1 MSESLISL
9 NDLLLIDSGGATRRD
24 GEIFAP
30 SGCSGFITYGP
41 YRSLEGGLY
50 RVNLRVGKPEGEVGR
65 FTLDVYSN
73 GTILAEVDFLNISAN
88 VELLF
93 IAPSENLIELRISGG
108 GASVSIVDLSLV
120 RVSSTEL
127 RQPRSHRHSLIGD
140 AILDLIIQ
148 PNAGSADTHF
158 SVSSATEL
166 LFESQSML
174 KVALPDLNQVGDEL
188 ERRGVDP
195 ILCRAMFEDVGFS
208 DWKGSGASVDSLVAF
223 PPVRHAFQS
232 QILQE
237 GHLRLISPVTGDQ
250 VEAESSLPIVA
261 ADHLPIVYEF
271 LSGPSPIIVFANAG
285 WGGAFSFIWL
295 VREDVFLI
303 DDRNWCIGFDGPGLV
318 AQYLQMCVQYREELR
333 AYRAAPKTIAVVSGY
348 QPNLGHFYWN
358 DVSGLEREHR
368 LGRLSRAERLYHR
381 PKLWSGVADLF
392 PDLADR
398 VETVEAAHLITT
410 VIEERRFV
418 VRLTA
423 SAVDAGLADR
433 VRLAAESRLLKDDP
447 TRLESARLQ
456 LTQPGTFKLFLNLR
470 AHNKAWK
477 QQVEGLAQIIERLME
492 RTPKLVVF
500 LDGMPDCK
508 VVADALTD
516 RFAGRCVMVDGL
528 SVSFPE
534 TLLWCFGCDAF
545 VAVIGSGL
553 VPLTWLADRPGVAH
567 SNTGH
572 HDQIESFWKR
582 VRQCESRLC
591 VPDINQIEDDGP
603 GIYANYNIDP
613 SVISGLFEKIIEDID
628 NKSRSTGKYS
638 GVLSK
643 IRNAIYPGL
652 NSAAK

>member
-1 MSESLISL
+1 M
-9 NDLLLIDSGGATRRD
+9 
-24 GEIFAP
+24 
-30 SGCSGFITYGP
+30 
-41 YRSLEGGLY
+41 
-50 RVNLRVGKPEGEVGR
+50 
-65 FTLDVYSN
+65 
-73 GTILAEVDFLNISAN
+73 
-88 VELLF
+88 
-93 IAPSENLIELRISGG
+93 
-108 GASVSIVDLSLV
+108 
-120 RVSSTEL
+120 
-127 RQPRSHRHSLIGD
+127 
-140 AILDLIIQ
+140 
-148 PNAGSADTHF
+148 
-158 SVSSATEL
+158 
-166 LFESQSML
+166 
-174 KVALPDLNQVGDEL
+174 
-188 ERRGVDP
+188 
-195 ILCRAMFEDVGFS
+195 
-208 DWKGSGASVDSLVAF
+208 
-223 PPVRHAFQS
+223 
-232 QILQE
+232 
-237 GHLRLISPVTGDQ
+237 
-250 VEAESSLPIVA
+250 
-261 ADHLPIVYEF
+261 
-271 LSGPSPIIVFANAG
+271 
-285 WGGAFSFIWL
+285 
-295 VREDVFLI
+295 
-303 DDRNWCIGFDGPGLV
+303 
-318 AQYLQMCVQYREELR
+318 
-333 AYRAAPKTIAVVSGY
+333 
-348 QPNLGHFYWN
+348 
-358 DVSGLEREHR
+358 
-368 LGRLSRAERLYHR
+368 
-381 PKLWSGVADLF
+381 
-392 PDLADR
+392 
-398 VETVEAAHLITT
+398 EAAHLITT